1 MEFDINNLITEDKKK
16 VEDEASTEKIAERAA
31 KKKAAKKAPA
41 NKGGRP
47 ALPEAD
53 KKKNKVMSYYT
64 DAEIELFKAVC
75 EDTGLSLSNFVRR
88 AALKALEEGK

>member
-1 MEFDINNLITEDKKK
+1 MEVKNETSVNKLADRATKN
-16 VEDEASTEKIAERAA
+16 KI
-31 KKKAAKKAPA
+31 PT

-64 DAEIELFKAVC
+64 DREIELFKKVC
-75 EDTGLSLSNFVRR
+75 EDTGLSLSNLVRR
-88 AALKALEEGK
+88 SALKTVESGN

>member
-1 MEFDINNLITEDKKK
+1 MPKEFDIDKLITEDKKK
-16 VEDEASTEKIAERAA
+16 VVDTVAPAA
-31 KKKAAKKAPA
+31 KTATKKKAVKKAPV

-64 DAEIELFKAVC
+64 DAEIELFKQVC
-75 EDTGLSLSNFVRR
+75 DDTGLSLSNFVRR
-88 AALKALEEGK
+88 AALKALEV

>member
-16 VEDEASTEKIAERAA
+16 VEDTPAEQGTTKKKVA
-31 KKKAAKKAPA
+31 KKVAV